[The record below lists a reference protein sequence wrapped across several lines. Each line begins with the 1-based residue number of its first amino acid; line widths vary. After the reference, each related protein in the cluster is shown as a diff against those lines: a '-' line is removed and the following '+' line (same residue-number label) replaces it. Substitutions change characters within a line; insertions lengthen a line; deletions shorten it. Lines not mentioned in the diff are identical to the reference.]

1 MEKKGYRPVRIAVN
15 ISPMQFKQL
24 NFPNKIESVLKKYEV
39 DPQFIELEITE
50 SSMENVEETEEI
62 LKKLKKL
69 GVYVSV
75 DDFGT
80 GYSSLSYLKKYPIDI
95 IKIDQSF
102 ISDINKDE
110 KNEAIIKAII
120 SLSHHLGMDVVAEGV
135 EEKYQE
141 LFLKENRCK
150 KGQGYLYNKPMP
162 VEEVIKKYLEC
173 K

>member
-15 ISPMQFKQL
+15 ISPIQFKQL

-150 KGQGYLYNKPMP
+150 KGQGYLYNKPMT
-162 VEEVIKKYLEC
+162 VGEVIKKYLEC

>member
-80 GYSSLSYLKKYPIDI
+80 GYSSLSYLKNTRL
-95 IKIDQSF
+95 
-102 ISDINKDE
+102 ISSKSIN
-110 KNEAIIKAII
+110 
-120 SLSHHLGMDVVAEGV
+120 L
-135 EEKYQE
+135 
-141 LFLKENRCK
+141 LFRILTKMK
-150 KGQGYLYNKPMP
+150 KMKP
-162 VEEVIKKYLEC
+162 
-173 K
+173 